1 MISTRTQ
8 YESIPLRNMTT
19 SQAIARIVEFQL
31 FLAQPRTLERGSV
44 DYKFNISKFNVLDM
58 VYLWLPRV
66 PC

>member
-1 MISTRTQ
+1 
-8 YESIPLRNMTT
+8 MTT

-31 FLAQPRTLERGSV
+31 FLTQPRTLERGSV
-44 DYKFNISKFNVLDM
+44 DYKFNISKFNVVDM